1 VGAFSRGGGT
11 EAEDDSTVEESAAGA
26 GASAGVVSVACES
39 RGPAAGRSAPGAMG
53 APCPVVREDPS
64 GAGREA
70 ASGIAGEAGRVGC
83 TPLGVSTGPGRDGRG
98 CGLFA
103 AALLAGEPAAGTAAE
118 MASVVAAVRG
128 TPLGVLAVAPLD
140 PAADAAALGTAA
152 VTAAAVTV
160 ATVTAA
166 GTVGASGVDA
176 PSPPSCMVDGVT
188 AFARPAPGS
197 AFGAAAAA
205 PDAPD
210 ADGCA
215 DADAPDADGCDDPD
229 ASTPA
234 GCADPGASSVASFW
248 ETVAAPCRTG
258 CGPASPPSVR
268 GTASTAPW
276 RNAPNVSPD
285 RVPAL
290 AARAG
295 PAGATVA
302 APGADATAAGL
313 TAILPE

>member
-1 VGAFSRGGGT
+1 
-11 EAEDDSTVEESAAGA
+11 
-26 GASAGVVSVACES
+26 
-39 RGPAAGRSAPGAMG
+39 
-53 APCPVVREDPS
+53 
-64 GAGREA
+64 
-70 ASGIAGEAGRVGC
+70 
-83 TPLGVSTGPGRDGRG
+83 
-98 CGLFA
+98 
-103 AALLAGEPAAGTAAE
+103 

-128 TPLGVLAVAPLD
+128 TPLNVLAVAPLD

-160 ATVTAA
+160 AGVTAA
-166 GTVGASGVDA
+166 AGMVAASGVDA
-176 PSPPSCMVDGVT
+176 QSPPSCMVDGVT

-215 DADAPDADGCDDPD
+215 DADASDADGCAGPDPPDPD
-229 ASTPA
+229 
-234 GCADPGASSVASFW
+234 GCPDPGASPAASLS
-248 ETVAAPCRTG
+248 ETVDAPCRTG
-258 CGPASPPSVR
+258 CGRASPPSVR

-276 RNAPNVSPD
+276 RNAPNASPD
-285 RVPAL
+285 RVPAPT
-290 AARAG
+290 ARAG

-302 APGADATAAGL
+302 APGAADATVAGL